1 MVGARRAVP
10 GVLKRNKE
18 ANMSFMRSADPKKAL
33 IISVLLFL
41 NVTILGCL
49 LLMVTGKVVF

>member
-1 MVGARRAVP
+1 M
-10 GVLKRNKE
+10 N
-18 ANMSFMRSADPKKAL
+18 FMRSADPKKAL